1 MFLNFFL
8 LSSFIN
14 HSLDSYLIEVK
25 NTGFSTYNQII
36 KTKETNNFDKISIV
50 DFRYILKESNAMKKL
65 GSQFLLLE
73 NQMNNRMKEEQIILK
88 NKETSIINEKPKIS
102 NLEYKNKIDNFK
114 KEVLKTQRK
123 FKEERSILNKSFQSI
138 QNNLKDL
145 LAKVIKELS
154 LKKNVDVVF
163 LKENVF
169 LYNKSSLDLTDEVLQ
184 VFNDKTKSF
193 KIIINST
200 D

>member
-14 HSLDSYLIEVK
+14 HSLDAYLIEVK

-102 NLEYKNKIDNFK
+102 NLEYKNKINNFK

-123 FKEERSILNKSFQSI
+123 FKEERSILNKSFQNI

-169 LYNKSSLDLTDEVLQ
+169 LYNKSSLDITDEVLQ

>member
-1 MFLNFFL
+1 MFLNFL
-8 LSSFIN
+8 LSPFIN
-14 HSLDSYLIEVK
+14 YSLDAYLIEVK
-25 NTGFSTYNQII
+25 NTGFTNNNQII
-36 KTKETNNFDKISIV
+36 KTKEISDFDKISIV

-88 NKETSIINEKPKIS
+88 KKETSIINEKPKIS
-102 NLEYKNKIDNFK
+102 NLEYKNKINNFK

-123 FKEERSILNKSFQSI
+123 FKEERSILNKSFQNI

-169 LYNKSSLDLTDEVLQ
+169 LYNKSSLDITDEVLQ

>member
-14 HSLDSYLIEVK
+14 HSLDAYLIEAK

-102 NLEYKNKIDNFK
+102 DLEYKNKINIFK

-123 FKEERSILNKSFQSI
+123 FKEERSILNKSFQNI

-169 LYNKSSLDLTDEVLQ
+169 LYNKSSLDITDEVLQ

>member
-14 HSLDSYLIEVK
+14 HSLDAYLIEVK

-123 FKEERSILNKSFQSI
+123 FKEERSILNKSFQNI

-163 LKENVF
+163 LKENIF
-169 LYNKSSLDLTDEVLQ
+169 LYNNSSLDITDEVLQ
-184 VFNDKTKSF
+184 VFNEKTKSF

>member
-14 HSLDSYLIEVK
+14 HSLDAYLIEVK

-88 NKETSIINEKPKIS
+88 KKETSIINEKPKIS

-123 FKEERSILNKSFQSI
+123 FKEERSILNKSFQNI

-169 LYNKSSLDLTDEVLQ
+169 LYNKSSLDITDEVLQ

>member
-1 MFLNFFL
+1 MFLNFL
-8 LSSFIN
+8 LSPFIN
-14 HSLDSYLIEVK
+14 HSFDCYLIEVK
-25 NTGFSTYNQII
+25 NTCFTNNNQII
-36 KTKETNNFDKISIV
+36 VSKEMSDFDKIIIV
-50 DFRYILKESNAMKKL
+50 DFRYVLKESNAMKKL
-65 GSQFLLLE
+65 GSKFLLLE
-73 NQMNNRMKEEQIILK
+73 NKMNNRMKEQQKILK
-88 NKETSIINEKPKIS
+88 NKEISIINEKSKVS
-102 NLEYKNKIDNFK
+102 DLEYKNNIDILK
-114 KEVLKTQRK
+114 KEVLKTQKK
-123 FKEERSILNKSFQSI
+123 FKEERSILNKSFQKI

-145 LAKVIKELS
+145 LAKVIKDLS

-169 LYNKSSLDLTDEVLQ
+169 LYNNSSLDITDEVLQ

>member
-1 MFLNFFL
+1 MFLNFL
-8 LSSFIN
+8 LSPFIN
-14 HSLDSYLIEVK
+14 YSLDAYLIEVK
-25 NTGFSTYNQII
+25 NTGFTNNNQII
-36 KTKETNNFDKISIV
+36 KTKEISDFDKISIV

-73 NQMNNRMKEEQIILK
+73 NQMNSRMKEEQIILK

-123 FKEERSILNKSFQSI
+123 FKEERSILNKSFQNI

-163 LKENVF
+163 LKENIF
-169 LYNKSSLDLTDEVLQ
+169 LYNKSSLDITDEVLQ

>member
-14 HSLDSYLIEVK
+14 HSLDAYLIEVK

-36 KTKETNNFDKISIV
+36 KTKETKNFDKISIV

-73 NQMNNRMKEEQIILK
+73 NQLNSRMKEEQIILK

-123 FKEERSILNKSFQSI
+123 FKEERSILNKSFQNI

-169 LYNKSSLDLTDEVLQ
+169 LYNNSSLDITDEVLQ

>member
-14 HSLDSYLIEVK
+14 HSLDAYLIEVK

-65 GSQFLLLE
+65 GNQFLLLE

-114 KEVLKTQRK
+114 KEVFKTQRK
-123 FKEERSILNKSFQSI
+123 FKEERSILNKSFQNI

-169 LYNKSSLDLTDEVLQ
+169 LYNKSSLDITDEVLQ

>member
-1 MFLNFFL
+1 MFLNFILF
-8 LSSFIN
+8 SSLVN
-14 HSLDSYLIEVK
+14 HSFDPYLIKAK
-25 NTGFSTYNQII
+25 NFKQISNNEI
-36 KTKETNNFDKISIV
+36 ILSKEENIFNKISII
-50 DFRYILKESNAMKKL
+50 DFRYVLKESNAMKKL
-65 GSQFLLLE
+65 GNKFLLLE
-73 NQMNNRMKEEQIILK
+73 NRLNNKMKEEQKILK
-88 NKETSIINEKPKIS
+88 NKENIIINEKTKLS
-102 NLEYKNKIDNFK
+102 DLEYKNKIDIFK
-114 KEVLKTQRK
+114 NEVLKTQRK
-123 FKEERSILNKSFQSI
+123 FKEERIILNKSFQNI

-169 LYNKSSLDLTDEVLQ
+169 LFNKSSLDITDEVLQ
-184 VFNDKTKSF
+184 VFDDKTKSF

>member
-14 HSLDSYLIEVK
+14 HSLDAYLIEVK

-123 FKEERSILNKSFQSI
+123 FKEERSILNKSFQNI

-154 LKKNVDVVF
+154 LKKNVEVVF

-169 LYNKSSLDLTDEVLQ
+169 LYNKSSLDITDEVLQ

>member
-14 HSLDSYLIEVK
+14 HSLDAYLIEVK

-102 NLEYKNKIDNFK
+102 SLEYKNKIDNFK

-123 FKEERSILNKSFQSI
+123 FKEERSILNKSFQNI

-154 LKKNVDVVF
+154 LRKNVDVVF

-169 LYNKSSLDLTDEVLQ
+169 LYNKSSLDITDEVLQ

>member
-8 LSSFIN
+8 LSSFVN
-14 HSLDSYLIEVK
+14 HSLDAYLIEVK

-36 KTKETNNFDKISIV
+36 KTKETNNFDKINIV

-88 NKETSIINEKPKIS
+88 NKETTIINEKPKIS
-102 NLEYKNKIDNFK
+102 NLEYKNKIDSFK

-123 FKEERSILNKSFQSI
+123 FKEERSILNKSFQNI

-169 LYNKSSLDLTDEVLQ
+169 LYNKSSLDITDEVLQ

>member
-14 HSLDSYLIEVK
+14 HSFDTYLIEVK
-25 NTGFSTYNQII
+25 NTGFITYNQII

-123 FKEERSILNKSFQSI
+123 FKEERSILNKSFQNI

-169 LYNKSSLDLTDEVLQ
+169 LYNNSSLDITDEVLQ

>member
-8 LSSFIN
+8 SPFIN
-14 HSLDSYLIEVK
+14 HSFDSYLIEVK
-25 NTGFSTYNQII
+25 NNGFTNNNQII
-36 KTKETNNFDKISIV
+36 VSKEMSDFDKISIV
-50 DFRYILKESNAMKKL
+50 DFRYVLKESNAMKKL
-65 GSQFLLLE
+65 ASKFLLLE
-73 NQMNNRMKEEQIILK
+73 NQMNNRMKEQQKILK
-88 NKETSIINEKPKIS
+88 NKEISIINEKSKVS
-102 NLEYKNKIDNFK
+102 DLEYKNNIDILK
-114 KEVLKTQRK
+114 KEVLKTQKK
-123 FKEERSILNKSFQSI
+123 FKEERSILNKSFQKI

-145 LAKVIKELS
+145 LAKVIKDLS

-169 LYNKSSLDLTDEVLQ
+169 LYNNSSLDITDEVLQ

>member
-14 HSLDSYLIEVK
+14 HSLDAYLIEVK

-73 NQMNNRMKEEQIILK
+73 NQMNSRMKEEQIILK

-123 FKEERSILNKSFQSI
+123 FKEERSILNKSFQNI

-145 LAKVIKELS
+145 LAKVIKDLS

-163 LKENVF
+163 LKENIF
-169 LYNKSSLDLTDEVLQ
+169 LYNKSSLDITDEVLR

>member
-14 HSLDSYLIEVK
+14 HSLDAYLIEVK

-102 NLEYKNKIDNFK
+102 NLEYKNKIDSFK

-123 FKEERSILNKSFQSI
+123 FKEERSILNKSFQNI

-169 LYNKSSLDLTDEVLQ
+169 LYNKSSLDITDEVLQ

>member
-14 HSLDSYLIEVK
+14 HSFDTYLIEVK
-25 NTGFSTYNQII
+25 NTGFITYNQII

-50 DFRYILKESNAMKKL
+50 DFRYVLKESNAMKKL

-123 FKEERSILNKSFQSI
+123 FKEERSILNKSFQNI

-169 LYNKSSLDLTDEVLQ
+169 LYNKSSLDITDEVLQ

>member
-14 HSLDSYLIEVK
+14 HSLDAYLIEVK

-36 KTKETNNFDKISIV
+36 KTKETNNFDTIGIV
-50 DFRYILKESNAMKKL
+50 DFRYVLKESNAMKKL

-123 FKEERSILNKSFQSI
+123 FKEERSILNKSFQNI

-169 LYNKSSLDLTDEVLQ
+169 LYNKSSLDITDEVLQ

-200 D
+200 N

>member
-1 MFLNFFL
+1 MLLNFL
-8 LSSFIN
+8 LSPFIN
-14 HSLDSYLIEVK
+14 HSFDCYLIEVK
-25 NTGFSTYNQII
+25 NTCFTNNNQII
-36 KTKETNNFDKISIV
+36 VSKEISDFDKISIV
-50 DFRYILKESNAMKKL
+50 DFRYVLKESNAMKKL

-88 NKETSIINEKPKIS
+88 KKETSIINEKPKIS

-123 FKEERSILNKSFQSI
+123 FKEERSILNKSFQNI

-163 LKENVF
+163 LKENIF
-169 LYNKSSLDLTDEVLQ
+169 LYNNSSLDITDEVLQ

>member
-14 HSLDSYLIEVK
+14 HSLDAYLIEVK

-73 NQMNNRMKEEQIILK
+73 NQMNSRMKEEQIILK

-102 NLEYKNKIDNFK
+102 SLEYKNKIENFK
-114 KEVLKTQRK
+114 KDVLKTQRK
-123 FKEERSILNKSFQSI
+123 FKEERSILNKSFQNI

-169 LYNKSSLDLTDEVLQ
+169 LYNKSSLDITDEVLQ

>member
-14 HSLDSYLIEVK
+14 HSFDTYLIEVK

-36 KTKETNNFDKISIV
+36 KTKETNNFDTISIV
-50 DFRYILKESNAMKKL
+50 DFRYVLKESNAMKKL

-73 NQMNNRMKEEQIILK
+73 NQMNNRMKEEQTILK
-88 NKETSIINEKPKIS
+88 NKEISIINEKPKIS
-102 NLEYKNKIDNFK
+102 NLDYKNKIDNFK

-123 FKEERSILNKSFQSI
+123 FKEERSILNKSFQNI
-138 QNNLKDL
+138 HNNLKDL

-163 LKENVF
+163 LIENVF
-169 LYNKSSLDLTDEVLQ
+169 LYNNTSLDITDEVLQ
-184 VFNDKTKSF
+184 VFNDRTKSF

-200 D
+200 Y

>member
-14 HSLDSYLIEVK
+14 HSLDAYLIEVK
-25 NTGFSTYNQII
+25 NNGFSTYNQII

-123 FKEERSILNKSFQSI
+123 FKEERSILNKSFQNI

-169 LYNKSSLDLTDEVLQ
+169 LYNKSSLDITDEVLQ

>member
-1 MFLNFFL
+1 MFLNFL
-8 LSSFIN
+8 LLPFIN
-14 HSLDSYLIEVK
+14 HSFDSYLIEVK
-25 NTGFSTYNQII
+25 NTGFTNNNQII
-36 KTKETNNFDKISIV
+36 VSKEMSDFDKIIIV
-50 DFRYILKESNAMKKL
+50 DFRYVLKESNAMKKL
-65 GSQFLLLE
+65 GSKFLLLE
-73 NQMNNRMKEEQIILK
+73 NQLNNKMKEEQKILK
-88 NKETSIINEKPKIS
+88 NKENIIINEKTKLS
-102 NLEYKNKIDNFK
+102 DLEYKNKIDIFK
-114 KEVLKTQRK
+114 NEVLKTQRK
-123 FKEERSILNKSFQSI
+123 FKEERIILNKSFQNI

-169 LYNKSSLDLTDEVLQ
+169 LFNKSSLDITDEVLQ

>member
-1 MFLNFFL
+1 MFLNFL
-8 LSSFIN
+8 LSPFIN
-14 HSLDSYLIEVK
+14 HSFDCYLIEVK
-25 NTGFSTYNQII
+25 NTCFTNNNQII
-36 KTKETNNFDKISIV
+36 VSKEISDFDKISIV
-50 DFRYILKESNAMKKL
+50 DFRYVLKESNAMKKL

-102 NLEYKNKIDNFK
+102 SLEYKNKIDNFK

-123 FKEERSILNKSFQSI
+123 FKEERSILNKSFQNI

-163 LKENVF
+163 LKENIF
-169 LYNKSSLDLTDEVLQ
+169 LYNKSSLDITDEVLQ

>member
-14 HSLDSYLIEVK
+14 HSFDTYLIEVK
-25 NTGFSTYNQII
+25 KTGFTTYNQII
-36 KTKETNNFDKISIV
+36 KTKEISDFDKISIV

-123 FKEERSILNKSFQSI
+123 FKEERSILNKSFQEI

-145 LAKVIKELS
+145 LAKVIKDLS

-169 LYNKSSLDLTDEVLQ
+169 LYNKSSLDITDEVLQ

>member
-1 MFLNFFL
+1 M
-8 LSSFIN
+8 S
-14 HSLDSYLIEVK
+14 D
-25 NTGFSTYNQII
+25 
-36 KTKETNNFDKISIV
+36 FDKISIV

-102 NLEYKNKIDNFK
+102 NLEYKNKINNFK

-123 FKEERSILNKSFQSI
+123 FKEERSILNKSFQNI

-145 LAKVIKELS
+145 LAKVIKDLS

-169 LYNKSSLDLTDEVLQ
+169 LYNKSSLDITDEVLQ

>member
-14 HSLDSYLIEVK
+14 HSFDTYLIEVK
-25 NTGFSTYNQII
+25 NTGFITYNQII

-50 DFRYILKESNAMKKL
+50 DFRYVLKESDAMKKL
-65 GSQFLLLE
+65 GSKFLLLE

-123 FKEERSILNKSFQSI
+123 FKEERSILNKSFQNI

-169 LYNKSSLDLTDEVLQ
+169 LYNNSSLDITDEVLQ

>member
-1 MFLNFFL
+1 MFLNFL
-8 LSSFIN
+8 LSPFIN
-14 HSLDSYLIEVK
+14 YSLDAYLIEVK
-25 NTGFSTYNQII
+25 NTCFTNNNHII
-36 KTKETNNFDKISIV
+36 VSKETSDFDKMSIV
-50 DFRYILKESNAMKKL
+50 DFRYVLKESNAMKKL

-73 NQMNNRMKEEQIILK
+73 NQMNNRMKEQQKILK
-88 NKETSIINEKPKIS
+88 NKEISIINEKSKVS
-102 NLEYKNKIDNFK
+102 DLEYKNKIDILK
-114 KEVLKTQRK
+114 KEVLKTQKK
-123 FKEERSILNKSFQSI
+123 FKEERSILNKSFQNI

-163 LKENVF
+163 LKENIF
-169 LYNKSSLDLTDEVLQ
+169 LYNNSSLDITDEVLQ

>member
-14 HSLDSYLIEVK
+14 HSLDAYLIEVK

-123 FKEERSILNKSFQSI
+123 FKEERSILNKSFQNI

-145 LAKVIKELS
+145 LAKVIKDLS

-169 LYNKSSLDLTDEVLQ
+169 LYNNSSLDITDEVLQ

>member
-14 HSLDSYLIEVK
+14 HSLDAYLIEVK
-25 NTGFSTYNQII
+25 NNGFSTYNQII

-73 NQMNNRMKEEQIILK
+73 NQMNSRMKEEQIILK

-123 FKEERSILNKSFQSI
+123 FKEERSILNKSFQNI

-169 LYNKSSLDLTDEVLQ
+169 LYNKSSLDITDEVLQ

>member
-1 MFLNFFL
+1 MFLNFL
-8 LSSFIN
+8 LSPFIN
-14 HSLDSYLIEVK
+14 HSFDSYLIEVK
-25 NTGFSTYNQII
+25 NTGFTNNNQII
-36 KTKETNNFDKISIV
+36 VSKEMSDFDKIIIV
-50 DFRYILKESNAMKKL
+50 DFRYVLKESNAMKKL

-73 NQMNNRMKEEQIILK
+73 NQMNSRMKEEQIILK

-123 FKEERSILNKSFQSI
+123 FKEERSILNKSFQNI

-145 LAKVIKELS
+145 LAKVIKDLS

-169 LYNKSSLDLTDEVLQ
+169 LYNKSSLDITDEVLQ

>member
-14 HSLDSYLIEVK
+14 HSLDAYLIEVK

-36 KTKETNNFDKISIV
+36 KTKETNNFDTIGIV
-50 DFRYILKESNAMKKL
+50 DFRYVLKESNAMKKL

-73 NQMNNRMKEEQIILK
+73 NQMNSRMKEEEIILK

-102 NLEYKNKIDNFK
+102 SLEYKNKIDNFK

-123 FKEERSILNKSFQSI
+123 FKEQRSILNKSFQNI

-145 LAKVIKELS
+145 LAKVIKDLS

-169 LYNKSSLDLTDEVLQ
+169 LYNNSSLDITDEVLR
-184 VFNDKTKSF
+184 VFNDKTRSF